1 MVLTLALL
9 LATVPQVQ
17 PEVSSAAAAFVVFQ
31 KNCAGCHGDTGFA
44 KGYLLLD
51 RSAMVKAGKV
61 TPGNAAESILYKRI
75 SGAVEPIMPDG
86 GPKLPESD
94 IDVIRQWIDDG
105 APDWKPSPSEPRRF
119 ISNEDVISA
128 IEKDLDVCR
137 HGYEPQVLSILYS
150 DEPLQRR
157 RYKTRDI
164 SIGAFQTDQQ
174 SFLGQG
180 H

>member
-75 SGAVEPIMPDG
+75 SGAIEPIMPG
-86 GPKLPESD
+86 RRPEAS
-94 IDVIRQWIDDG
+94 G
-105 APDWKPSPSEPRRF
+105 K
-119 ISNEDVISA
+119 
-128 IEKDLDVCR
+128 R
-137 HGYEPQVLSILYS
+137 HQRHQAM
-150 DEPLQRR
+150 DRR
-157 RYKTRDI
+157 RGTRLENL
-164 SIGAFQTDQQ
+164 AF
-174 SFLGQG
+174 
-180 H
+180 